1 MLLNAIL
8 YVYSDSILEE
18 RANSSLFHQADEI
31 KRFMVLSFETAN
43 NDLDFLS
50 LINNISSYFLYSKL
64 DLIDN
69 AEDIRWKAEVSFYKI
84 ANESKYL
91 NTIRLIGVDGKSI
104 IDIINNQISY
114 KHFDFS
120 NQVWFIKA
128 MDSINNNISIEYT
141 PSYDGETI
149 PTIVICK
156 PCVDN
161 VGHKY
166 GFVCIFS
173 IIQNLFIEAFKK
185 AVISQKSYLYVVDQN
200 GMVVTCKNKDILGMR
215 LNMESTRQLLAG
227 NTGIITEKDET
238 GPDLMKKVYLPLG
251 IADLGLVVAL
261 PMGEITAFGRRLQS
275 FNLLFAVLSVL
286 LSCAIVYAATKR
298 LARPIVAL
306 RDAALEIAQGRFGK
320 QTRVNSSDE
329 VGQLATAF
337 NQMSSSLAE
346 NSVKLLRELEERR
359 KAEQA
364 LKNLILNAPIGMYVI
379 QAGKFELANPG
390 FERITGYGQTELHDT
405 DCLKLV
411 VPEQREFV
419 RNSAVQMLKGKSS
432 TPYEFQILHK
442 DGGHRWVVE
451 SVTSIQYE
459 GMMATLGYFMDVTE
473 HKQLEDRF
481 YQAQKMEAIGRL
493 AGGVAHDFNNML
505 SAVSGYAELL
515 LSVLDKGR
523 PPHRYGGEILKA
535 AEWGAS
541 LTRRLLAFS
550 RKQDVQPQ
558 DISVNSVFTGMESML
573 RRLIGEDIILTTALD
588 PDLGHVKA
596 DPGHI
601 EQVILNLALNARDA
615 MPDGGRLTIE
625 TANVYLDE
633 ASAQSHG
640 DVTPGSFVMLSVSDD
655 GIGMDAG
662 TRSRIFEPFFTTKG
676 VGKGTGIGLAT
687 VYGIVKQ
694 SGGHILVFS
703 EAGHGTT
710 FRIYLPRLGDSETAA
725 QSPEAL
731 RDSPQGCETVL
742 LVEDDDTV
750 RSMVTDMLTGHGYR
764 LLEARNG
771 REALAMFLD
780 NKDAIDLVVTD
791 IVMPEMKGNE
801 LGKHLNSLVPNVK
814 ILYMS
819 GNSEKSL
826 VAEVESDMSVDFIH
840 KPFRVNDLLQR
851 VRSLL
856 DLHAR
861 T

>member
-1 MLLNAIL
+1 
-8 YVYSDSILEE
+8 
-18 RANSSLFHQADEI
+18 
-31 KRFMVLSFETAN
+31 
-43 NDLDFLS
+43 
-50 LINNISSYFLYSKL
+50 
-64 DLIDN
+64 
-69 AEDIRWKAEVSFYKI
+69 
-84 ANESKYL
+84 
-91 NTIRLIGVDGKSI
+91 
-104 IDIINNQISY
+104 
-114 KHFDFS
+114 
-120 NQVWFIKA
+120 
-128 MDSINNNISIEYT
+128 
-141 PSYDGETI
+141 
-149 PTIVICK
+149 
-156 PCVDN
+156 
-161 VGHKY
+161 
-166 GFVCIFS
+166 
-173 IIQNLFIEAFKK
+173 
-185 AVISQKSYLYVVDQN
+185 
-200 GMVVTCKNKDILGMR
+200 
-215 LNMESTRQLLAG
+215 
-227 NTGIITEKDET
+227 
-238 GPDLMKKVYLPLG
+238 
-251 IADLGLVVAL
+251 
-261 PMGEITAFGRRLQS
+261 
-275 FNLLFAVLSVL
+275 
-286 LSCAIVYAATKR
+286 
-298 LARPIVAL
+298 
-306 RDAALEIAQGRFGK
+306 
-320 QTRVNSSDE
+320 
-329 VGQLATAF
+329 
-337 NQMSSSLAE
+337 
-346 NSVKLLRELEERR
+346 
-359 KAEQA
+359 
-364 LKNLILNAPIGMYVI
+364 
-379 QAGKFELANPG
+379 
-390 FERITGYGQTELHDT
+390 
-405 DCLKLV
+405 
-411 VPEQREFV
+411 
-419 RNSAVQMLKGKSS
+419 
-432 TPYEFQILHK
+432 
-442 DGGHRWVVE
+442 
-451 SVTSIQYE
+451 
-459 GMMATLGYFMDVTE
+459 
-473 HKQLEDRF
+473 
-481 YQAQKMEAIGRL
+481 
-493 AGGVAHDFNNML
+493 
-505 SAVSGYAELL
+505 
-515 LSVLDKGR
+515 
-523 PPHRYGGEILKA
+523 
-535 AEWGAS
+535 